1 MQSIQVRPSTTGF
14 PRSATRNDPG
24 TGSGNDFRVLD
35 AGPDLMRAGGQ
46 RFAETALLL
55 GMTLQQASPLGI
67 WSLAIPATGNGVRK
81 WGQFLILICK
91 ALKATLLAWLAS

>member
-67 WSLAIPATGNGVRK
+67 WSLWEMGSEMGSVLDIDM
-81 WGQFLILICK
+81 
-91 ALKATLLAWLAS
+91 